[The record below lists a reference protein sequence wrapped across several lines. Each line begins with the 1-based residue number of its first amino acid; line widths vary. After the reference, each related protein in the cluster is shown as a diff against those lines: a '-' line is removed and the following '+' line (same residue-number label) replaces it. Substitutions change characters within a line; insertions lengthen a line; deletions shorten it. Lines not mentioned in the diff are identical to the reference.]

1 MYNIKMLTHIKQ
13 NKGIILWSM
22 FVLGVFAFIQFRL
35 DQYLQ
40 YSIDGQSL
48 ALRLQELLT
57 LFLSIIA
64 EAFPFVILGTIIS
77 VIVALFI
84 KSEWILKYLPKNV
97 ILSNLIISLFGVFM
111 PVCECG
117 NVPVTRRLLSKNFT
131 VSQSI
136 VFLLAAP
143 IINPITLWSTIE
155 AFSPDTSIV
164 IIRLIG
170 ALVIANLAGFI
181 ISFKKNQYELLQDDF
196 YNNYCKVNLD
206 NHDHNHDQHSHH
218 DHLHHHHNSK
228 IEEAFEIFRTEFWE
242 VTKLLCLGAFFA
254 ALSQIFIPRDVITSI
269 GQSPILS
276 IVAMM
281 LFAFVISICSN
292 VDAFVALPYVS
303 TFSLGSIMSFLLF
316 GPMIDMKIL
325 TMLKS
330 SFKLKL
336 IIFLVVFVGLSS
348 FLAGLIINLLV

>member
-1 MYNIKMLTHIKQ
+1 MLSIY
-13 NKGIILWSM
+13 I
-22 FVLGVFAFIQFRL
+22 FIQFRL

-57 LFLSIIA
+57 LFLSIIV

-84 KSEWILKYLPKNV
+84 KSEWILKYLPKNK
-97 ILSNLIISLFGVFM
+97 ILSNFIISLFGVFM

-131 VSQSI
+131 VSQSV

-143 IINPITLWSTIE
+143 IINPITLWSTLE
-155 AFSPDTSIV
+155 AFSPDPTFFV
-164 IIRLIG
+164 VRLIG
-170 ALVIANLAGFI
+170 ALIIANLAGFI
-181 ISFKKNQYELLQDDF
+181 ISFKKNQYELLQPDF
-196 YNNYCKVNLD
+196 YNNYCKVD
-206 NHDHNHDQHSHH
+206 SNHE
-218 DHLHHHHNSK
+218 HHHHSK
-228 IEEAFEIFRTEFWE
+228 LEESIEIFRTEFWE

-281 LFAFVISICSN
+281 IFAFVISICSN

-303 TFSLGSIMSFLLF
+303 TFSLGSIVSFLLF

-336 IIFLVVFVGLSS
+336 IVFLTVFVALCS
-348 FLAGLIINLLV
+348 FLAGLVINLIL